1 MKKELKE
8 RLPQLGLGT
17 LHQLDRGGLAKRF
30 SDAIGMCLT
39 NIAQYPCRDGKAETR
54 AVHLSVYLTP
64 ELKMKKRGVETA
76 GGRQVEVDV
85 PEICGLI
92 VRAKVK
98 SAIPDS
104 ETADV
109 RMVVDLMNGRITDA
123 RFNPENNDN
132 PDQLELFDEDEVL
145 AEAGE

>member
-1 MKKELKE
+1 MKKELKD
-8 RLPQLGLGT
+8 RLPQLGLAT

-30 SDAIGMCLT
+30 SDAVGMCLA

-54 AVHLSVYLTP
+54 VVELKVYITP
-64 ELKMKKRGVETA
+64 ELKMKKRGVETS

-85 PEICGLI
+85 PEICGLM

-109 RMVVDLMNGRITDA
+109 RLVVDMINGRIADA
-123 RFNPENNDN
+123 RFNPDNNDN

-145 AEAGE
+145 ADASE

>member
-8 RLPQLGLGT
+8 KLPQLGLPT

-30 SDAIGMCLT
+30 ADAIGMCLA

-64 ELKMKKRGVETA
+64 ELKFKNQAVETA
-76 GGRQVEVDV
+76 SGHTEVKV
-85 PEICGLI
+85 PEICGLM

-109 RMVVDLMNGRITDA
+109 RMVVDVVNGRITDA
-123 RFNPENNDN
+123 RFNPANNEM
-132 PDQLELFDEDEVL
+132 PEQLEMEFDEDAL